1 MRDPAQIAK
10 ENLMLWHEAASENRE
25 LRLLQA
31 TELGRLQGEAWR
43 AGSHEEGAAALSLP
57 LPALVASSL
66 VSTPD
71 TFARALGTEEQIA
84 FCHGFTAAYPFPLF
98 EEEPSL
104 PSPPAS
110 PRVAMMDSV
119 FGREAL
125 RTFAT
130 LWPHARPLFAHSFSG
145 VCEAL
150 SDDRADFALLPMED
164 SHEGRLSRLAEEAD
178 RFELHVTHT
187 CNIPYPDEG
196 RSVTMALL
204 AKRYTPRGRI
214 SGETM
219 LACSILEEDAYTLPD
234 LLHAAVCCGLTLYR
248 VDATPAPWGEDGVI
262 YQPVF
267 RTNNGNPSIFLTYL
281 AIRHPRA
288 RITGRYI
295 HVQ

>member
-1 MRDPAQIAK
+1 MRDAVQIAK
-10 ENLMLWHEAASENRE
+10 ENLTLWHETASENRE

-43 AGSHEEGAAALSLP
+43 SGGHEEGAAALSMP
-57 LPALVASSL
+57 WPALENSPL
-66 VSTPD
+66 VSSPD
-71 TFARALGTEEQIA
+71 AFARALGTEEQIA
-84 FCHGFTAAYPFPLF
+84 FCRGFMTAYPLPLF

-125 RTFAT
+125 RA
-130 LWPHARPLFAHSFSG
+130 LAALLPHARPLFAHSFGG

-150 SDDRADFALLPMED
+150 ADDRADFALLPMED

-204 AKRYTPRGRI
+204 AKRYTPRGRVT
-214 SGETM
+214 GERM
-219 LACSILEEDAYTLPD
+219 LSCSILEEDTHTLPD
-234 LLHAAVCCGLTLYR
+234 LLYAAVCCGLSLHR
-248 VDATPAPWGEDGVI
+248 VDASPAPWGEGGVV
-262 YQPVF
+262 YLPVF
-267 RTNNGNPSIFLTYL
+267 RTSGGDPALFLTYL

-288 RITGRYI
+288 RITGRYL